1 MYFSYY
7 AKLGNAQSVFII
19 YDSKRLTKTPITLC
33 SLLMKFFF
41 LVKTMKNMFFS
52 IKFTTHAIL
61 ACPSEDK
68 LQKIW
73 KIDEKYEIFGSLLFV
88 GK

>member
-1 MYFSYY
+1 MFFT
-7 AKLGNAQSVFII
+7 NEVFFPGQNNEK
-19 YDSKRLTKTPITLC
+19 Y
-33 SLLMKFFF
+33 
-41 LVKTMKNMFFS
+41 VFS

-73 KIDEKYEIFGSLLFV
+73 QIDEKYEIFGSLLIV
-88 GK
+88 RR